1 MIFGDNI
8 SIFINK
14 VMVIV
19 SLYMAITKN
28 LEVV

>member
-28 LEVV
+28 LGVV